1 MLLYK
6 FFYTYIHISNIQHP
20 MHPLPK
26 SLDVVVVGTLVTC
39 STTCVLVHVNHV
51 FFRRRYERAVLG
63 RLGTT
68 TLDDLGACQT

>member
-1 MLLYK
+1 VLRVTVQVFLY
-6 FFYTYIHISNIQHP
+6 IQHP
-20 MHPLPK
+20 TSNASFAQIPRRRR
-26 SLDVVVVGTLVTC
+26 
-39 STTCVLVHVNHV
+39 HVCKNHV

>member
-6 FFYTYIHISNIQHP
+6 FFYTCTSNIQHP

-26 SLDVVVVGTLVTC
+26 SLDVVGMYILHK
-39 STTCVLVHVNHV
+39 LHVNHV

>member
-6 FFYTYIHISNIQHP
+6 FFYTSNIQHP

-26 SLDVVVVGTLVTC
+26 SLDVVGMY
-39 STTCVLVHVNHV
+39 VNHV